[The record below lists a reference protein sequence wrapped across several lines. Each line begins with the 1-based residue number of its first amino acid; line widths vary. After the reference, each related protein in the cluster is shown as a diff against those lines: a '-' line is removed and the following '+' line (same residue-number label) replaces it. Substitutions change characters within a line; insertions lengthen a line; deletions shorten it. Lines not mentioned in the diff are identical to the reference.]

1 MPDCKA
7 ILKQLQSEDREEQRE
22 GAFLAGEELCTDATP
37 LLAEL
42 LNSGHLGVQEAAES
56 ALRKIGGKDVIA
68 AMIPL
73 LRSEDTPVRNLSMD
87 ILREIGN
94 QDISSLIT
102 VLHDEDPDIRIFISD
117 ILGSTNYVMAVEP
130 LCNALLKDPEVN
142 VRYQAAVSLG
152 NLARADAAEC
162 LNKALGDEEWVQYA
176 VIEALAKIKHS
187 SSVTSL
193 LKALDNASDL
203 VCSMIIDALGEMGN
217 IKAVP
222 MLLKRME
229 EAPTAL
235 RNKIIKAV
243 IGILGGKSL
252 TLLSKGERE
261 KFRLYMLVAL
271 EDEDQEIRDAAIS
284 GLAFVGGEDASEAI
298 LKIAARIDPEQEPER
313 LEQTIRRLADIG
325 LTKALKAGLD
335 GSDFL
340 ISRTAVR
347 VLALIESPEVPLVL
361 EKAFWDKELE
371 LQREVITVLTGMADE
386 SARDF
391 FVKVLEEH
399 QDGTVLK
406 SALYFLGVKMK
417 FREGGERLFALL
429 DHQYDD
435 VKEAALE
442 ACIAV
447 DGEDMAAKF
456 VDIVQSPDPIKRLM
470 AVYALG
476 KLGVKEYMEHIKAAL
491 DDEILDIRKAA
502 LEAIANLCDGSDDEW
517 LYLVVSRMGDE
528 SKEVR
533 LTVID
538 LMGRCYKTEVIPF
551 LIQALDDADDWVRIR
566 ALDALGQQREKS
578 AVKRIVE
585 LLDDPNK
592 MLGMKVLEAL
602 GNIGGEVAF
611 NALLHAS
618 DSDDPEFSRAAE
630 AAIAKI
636 QENQE

>member
-1 MPDCKA
+1 MPDCKT

-22 GAFLAGEELCTDATP
+22 GAFLAGENLCGEATP

-56 ALRKIGGKDVIA
+56 ALRKIGGKEVIA

-73 LRSEDTPVRNLSMD
+73 LRSDDTPVRNLSMD

-94 QDISSLIT
+94 QDISALIT
-102 VLHDEDPDIRIFISD
+102 VLHDDDPDIRIFIAD

-152 NLARADAAEC
+152 NLAKADAAVC
-162 LNKALGDEEWVQYA
+162 LNKALEDEEWVQYA

-187 SSVTSL
+187 SSVSSL
-193 LKALDNASDL
+193 LKALKTSSDL

-217 IKAVP
+217 LKAVP

-229 EAPTAL
+229 ESPTAL

-243 IGILGGKSL
+243 VGILGGKSL
-252 TLLSKGERE
+252 TLLSKDERE

-271 EDEDQEIRDAAIS
+271 EDEDREIRDAAIN
-284 GLAFVGGEDASEAI
+284 GLAFVGGEDASKAI
-298 LKIAARIDPEQEPER
+298 LKIAARMDPEQDQER
-313 LEQTIRRLADIG
+313 LDMTIRRLADIG
-325 LTKALKAGLD
+325 LTEALKAGLD

-347 VLALIESPEVPLVL
+347 VLALIDSPDVPVVL
-361 EKAFWDKELE
+361 EKAFWGKELE
-371 LQREVITVLTGMADE
+371 LQREIITVLTEVADK
-386 SARDF
+386 SAGSF
-391 FVKVLEEH
+391 FVDVLDNH

-406 SALYFLGVKMK
+406 RALYFLGEKMK
-417 FREGGERLFALL
+417 FRDEGDKLFALL
-429 DHQYDD
+429 DHQYND

-447 DGEDMAAKF
+447 NGKDMAAKF
-456 VDIVQSPDPIKRLM
+456 VEIVQSPDPIQRLM

-476 KLGVKEYMEHIKAAL
+476 KLGVKEYMEELKTAL
-491 DDEILDIRKAA
+491 NDEIPDIRKAA

-517 LYLVVSRMGDE
+517 LYLIVSRMNDE

-538 LMGRCYKTEVIPF
+538 LMGKCYKSEVLPF
-551 LIQALDDADDWVRIR
+551 LIQALDDSDDWVRIR
-566 ALDALGQQREKS
+566 ALDALGRQSERS

-585 LLDDPNK
+585 LLEDPNK
-592 MLGMKVLEAL
+592 MLTMKVLEAL

-611 NALLHAS
+611 NSLLHVS
-618 DSDDPEFSRAAE
+618 DSDDPEFAKAAE

-636 QENQE
+636 QESQE